1 MVLDVKA
8 GPSEAKMQEM
18 NRIGYESIRYFNEI
32 IKALEEDKD
41 T

>member
-18 NRIGYESIRYFNEI
+18 NKIGYESIRYFKEI
-32 IKALEEDKD
+32 IKALE
-41 T
+41 